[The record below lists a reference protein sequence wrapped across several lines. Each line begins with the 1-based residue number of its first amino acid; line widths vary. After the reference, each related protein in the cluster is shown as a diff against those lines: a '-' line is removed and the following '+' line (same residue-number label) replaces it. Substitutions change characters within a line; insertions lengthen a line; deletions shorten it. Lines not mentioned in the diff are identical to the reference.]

1 MPHALQIPRWVF
13 PGINGSVF
21 GFTFWTV
28 CTARTGQFKAVDPQY
43 EQKIRG
49 TQAWFYQSS
58 GTTGV
63 DDAGSTVATQWPTS
77 MQYQVAFLDLSDCGA
92 LTGCRPC
99 PTPDMTYMALMA
111 LRETTED
118 LTEFTSGRCRY
129 D

>member
-1 MPHALQIPRWVF
+1 M
-13 PGINGSVF
+13 
-21 GFTFWTV
+21 

-77 MQYQVAFLDLSDCGA
+77 MQYQVASWICTDCGA
-92 LTGCRPC
+92 LTGCSPC

-118 LTEFTSGRCRY
+118 LTEFTPGRCRY

>member
-1 MPHALQIPRWVF
+1 M
-13 PGINGSVF
+13 
-21 GFTFWTV
+21 